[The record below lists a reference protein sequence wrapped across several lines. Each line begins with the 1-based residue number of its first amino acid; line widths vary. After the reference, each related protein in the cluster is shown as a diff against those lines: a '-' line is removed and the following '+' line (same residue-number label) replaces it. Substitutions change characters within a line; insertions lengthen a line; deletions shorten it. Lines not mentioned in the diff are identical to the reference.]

1 MTPPTLTSADFEV
14 EAFGLIAELEGEA
27 DKGSRETAIDHRLEA
42 LRESWRQLETEDQE
56 RCRTLTSRIAA
67 LVAARPG
74 IDTGRSASPRRPQT
88 PAEAAGQTV
97 LIADE
102 QEEAAL
108 ALQGLEGIELL
119 ESVPTRLYEGPRDP
133 EGLLAHMDYDSF
145 RPGQREAV
153 EAALQGRDSLV
164 VMPTGGGKSLCYQL
178 PGLASPSLTIVV
190 SPLIA
195 LMADQVKRLRSEGHP
210 AVMFASGLGDE
221 DAAASWQA
229 VKDGS
234 ARIAYCSPERFGS
247 AAFLDLIGSREIDL
261 LAIDEAHCLSE
272 WGHDFRPD
280 YLRLPKVAERLG
292 RPAVMA
298 CTATATPQV
307 VAEIAERMGM
317 NDPAEIHSGFDRPN
331 LSFDTI
337 PLEGKGSKARK
348 QALLELGLADPA
360 NRPAIVYCGTRK
372 STEELAED
380 LRSAGLSAVGYHA
393 GMAPDE
399 RASAQHRFME
409 GDAEVVVATNAF
421 GMGIDKAN
429 VRSVWHWAIPSS
441 VEAYYQ
447 EAGRAGRDGEPARA
461 VLLAMRA
468 DLGRLVRFNEQ
479 RKVDPSDVLSY
490 VDDVRRA
497 AGHDADG
504 TPGSVAIEAPRSDEE
519 RIRIAVAERAGALK
533 VDPAPGGRLLITP
546 GPESGQGPIRA
557 ACRIAEDRGWV
568 AYRAVEAFSFS
579 STCRRRQLLD
589 HFGDQSPATPTGRC
603 CDICDPIEWL
613 PDPDS
618 IEARKSR
625 STSRKSAGP
634 PPELAPQDEALYED
648 LRRWRLEAA
657 GDRPAYHVASNR
669 TLTAIA
675 TVKPL
680 DEYSLMGVAGVG
692 PAFME
697 KYGADVLRVVSRHD

>member
-1 MTPPTLTSADFEV
+1 MKSAEFEG
-14 EAFGLIAELEGEA
+14 EARRLIAELEREA
-27 DKGSRETAIDHRLEA
+27 EAGSPEAGIEPRLGGLRQAWRELDPDGQAEL
-42 LRESWRQLETEDQE
+42 
-56 RCRTLTSRIAA
+56 RTLTGRIAD
-67 LVAARPG
+67 LVKSRPGTGGRAKPAAAAR
-74 IDTGRSASPRRPQT
+74 AT

-108 ALQGLEGIELL
+108 ALQGLEGIELI
-119 ESVPTRLYEGPRDP
+119 EAVPTRLYDGPREP
-133 EGLLAHMDYDSF
+133 VRLLAHMGYDGF
-145 RPGQREAV
+145 RPGQEEAV
-153 EAALQGRDSLV
+153 QAALDGRDSLI

-178 PGLASPSLTIVV
+178 PGIASASLTLVV

-195 LMADQVKRLRSEGHP
+195 LMADQIKRLRSEGHP
-210 AVMFASGLGDE
+210 AAMFASGLSEE
-221 DAAASWQA
+221 DSAASWEA
-229 VKDGS
+229 VRDGS

-280 YLRLPKVAERLG
+280 YLRLPQVADRLG
-292 RPAVMA
+292 RPPVMA

-307 VAEIAERMGM
+307 TAEIAERMKMEG
-317 NDPAEIHSGFDRPN
+317 PAEIHSGFDRPN

-348 QALLELGLADPA
+348 RALLETGLADPA

-380 LRSAGLSAVGYHA
+380 LRANGLAAVGYHA
-393 GMAPDE
+393 GMPPDE
-399 RASAQHRFME
+399 RASAQHRFMA

-421 GMGIDKAN
+421 GMGIDKAD

-447 EAGRAGRDGEPARA
+447 EAGRAGRDGSPARA

-479 RKVDPSDVLSY
+479 RKVDPSEVLAF
-490 VDDVRRA
+490 VDEVRRR
-497 AGHDADG
+497 AGPGTDG
-504 TPGSVAIEAPRSDEE
+504 EPGSITIGAPRSDDQ
-519 RIRIAVAERAGALK
+519 RTRLAVAERSGALK
-533 VDPAPGGRLLITP
+533 VDPAPGGQLKVTP
-546 GPESGQGPIRA
+546 GPEIGQGPIRA
-557 ACRIAEDRGWV
+557 ACRVAEDRGWA

-579 STCRRRQLLD
+579 STCRRRQLLE
-589 HFGDQSPATPTGRC
+589 HFGDSSHGAPSGRC

-618 IEARKSR
+618 IRIGKPR
-625 STSRKSAGP
+625 RTSPRTAGP
-634 PPELAPQDEALYED
+634 PPELAPEDEELYEE

-657 GDRPAYHVASNR
+657 GDRPAFHVASNR
-669 TLTAIA
+669 TLTSIA

-680 DEYSLMGVAGVG
+680 DEDSLLGISGVG

-697 KYGADVLRVVSRHD
+697 KHGAEVLRVISHQL

>member
-1 MTPPTLTSADFEV
+1 MTATDFESAAADLIDGLER
-14 EAFGLIAELEGEA
+14 EAES
-27 DKGSRETAIDHRLEA
+27 GSRDGGLDGRLDE
-42 LRESWRQLETEDQE
+42 LRNSWRELGAEEQAGT
-56 RCRTLTSRIAA
+56 RTLTSRIAA
-67 LVAARPG
+67 LVASRP
-74 IDTGRSASPRRPQT
+74 SPPDQPSRQAERPAQT
-88 PAEAAGQTV
+88 A
-97 LIADE
+97 LLADE

-108 ALQGLEGIELL
+108 ALQGLEGLELN
-119 ESVPTRLYEGPRDP
+119 EAVPVRTYEGPRDP
-133 EGLLAHMDYDSF
+133 DALLAHMEYEGF

-153 EAALQGRDSLV
+153 QAALDGRDSLI

-178 PGLASPSLTIVV
+178 PGLATATLTLVV

-195 LMADQVKRLRSEGHP
+195 LMADQVKRLRGEGHP
-210 AVMFASGLGDE
+210 AVMFASGLSDE
-221 DAAASWQA
+221 DSAASWNA
-229 VKDGS
+229 VRDGS

-247 AAFLDLIGSREIDL
+247 SAFLDLVASRGVDL

-292 RPAVMA
+292 RPPVMA

-307 VAEIAERMGM
+307 ANEIAERMGM
-317 NDPAEIHSGFDRPN
+317 RDQAEIHSGFDRPN

-337 PLEGKGSKARK
+337 ALEGTGSKARK
-348 QALLELGLADPA
+348 QALLEMGLADPA

-372 STEELAED
+372 STEELADD
-380 LRSAGLSAVGYHA
+380 LRAAGLSAVGYHA

-421 GMGIDKAN
+421 GMGIDKAD

-447 EAGRAGRDGEPARA
+447 EAGRAGRDGAPAKA

-479 RKVDPSDVLSY
+479 RKVDPAEVLAY
-490 VDDVRRA
+490 VDDARRA
-497 AGHDADG
+497 AGRDADG
-504 TPGSVAIEAPRSDEE
+504 NAGSVVIDAPRRDEE
-519 RIRIAVAERAGALK
+519 RIRLAVAERAGALK
-533 VDPAPGGRLLITP
+533 VDPAPGGRLLVTP
-546 GPESGQGPIRA
+546 GPEVGQGPVHA
-557 ACRIAEDRGWV
+557 ACRVAEDRGWA

-579 STCRRRQLLD
+579 DTCRRRQLLD
-589 HFGDQSPATPTGRC
+589 HFADDTPGAPTGRC
-603 CDICDPIEWL
+603 CDICDPVEWL
-613 PDPDS
+613 PDPETIVIRRPRGS
-618 IEARKSR
+618 SGRGS
-625 STSRKSAGP
+625 GP
-634 PPELAPQDEALYED
+634 PPELATEDEALYEA
-648 LRRWRLEAA
+648 LRQWRLTAA
-657 GDRPAYHVASNR
+657 GDKPAYHVASNR

-675 TVKPL
+675 TEKPL
-680 DEYSLMGVAGVG
+680 DEDSLLAVGGVG

-697 KYGADVLRVVSRHD
+697 KYGADVLRVIDGHVVPGD